1 MKALRRVTKADEQ
14 LSDLLK
20 QMTIQTYMGAKAGT
34 IDPEVADSIMEITQ
48 RMHIGLVIRTGI
60 IDRIKQ
66 KRFNKRH
73 PMFRDTGLAI
83 NLACLAAFAAVLSL
97 TWVVL

>member
-1 MKALRRVTKADEQ
+1 MKALRRVTRADEQ

-34 IDPEVADSIMEITQ
+34 IDPKIADSIMEITQ
-48 RMHIGLVIRTGI
+48 RMHAGLVIRTGI

-66 KRFNKRH
+66 KRFNARH
-73 PMFRDTGLAI
+73 PMFRDTDLAI
-83 NLACLAAFAAVLSL
+83 SLVCLAAFAAVLGL
-97 TWVVL
+97 AWVVI